1 MAQLVASAL
10 NESEA
15 EMICGRL
22 SDAAIVSTL
31 QRSAASVVHMGRG
44 GTREVYVEDGDAN
57 RARELLA
64 VPKISDD
71 ELAELSMRAFEE
83 ITQSDAPKA

>member
-1 MAQLVASAL
+1 VLQLVASAL

-22 SDAAIVSTL
+22 SDAGILSTL
-31 QRSAASVVHMGRG
+31 QRSATSIVHMGRG
-44 GTREVYVEDGDAN
+44 GTRDVYVEDGDAD

-64 VPKISDD
+64 AQDISDD

-83 ITQSDAPKA
+83 ITQSDAPKP